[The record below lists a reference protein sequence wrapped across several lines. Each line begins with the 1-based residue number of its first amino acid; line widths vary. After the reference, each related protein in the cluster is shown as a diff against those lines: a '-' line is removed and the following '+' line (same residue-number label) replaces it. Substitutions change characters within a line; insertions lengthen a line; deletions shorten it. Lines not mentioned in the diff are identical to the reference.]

1 MYDVQNQ
8 EVDLMFNL
16 VSSLALIHTNKYL
29 IWLNL
34 ILVFIWYKIYNEIYK
49 ILSK

>member
-29 IWLNL
+29 IWSNSQSKLPL
-34 ILVFIWYKIYNEIYK
+34 KLLVCYVHV
-49 ILSK
+49 L